1 MQTLCSNNSINTCK
15 HDENR
20 CQKYNNPVNPKL
32 GRRMRTKDNKSK
44 RKAVTPQAKPVS
56 KVTTR
61 EDYNN
66 RKYKYSNEARRLH
79 KEIKNIKEREG
90 KKKKKDSNN
99 PPSNVLAQKEIRE
112 RSKKTPDSPSKV
124 IIKKYK
130 HEEIIHKIYK
140 KANEIKHNIKHVYS
154 HGIIESSACG

>member
-1 MQTLCSNNSINTCK
+1 MSKNIIILKT
-15 HDENR
+15 
-20 CQKYNNPVNPKL
+20 KL

-79 KEIKNIKEREG
+79 KELKNNKEREG
-90 KKKKKDSNN
+90 KKKKKN
-99 PPSNVLAQKEIRE
+99 PPSNVLAHKDIRE
-112 RSKKTPDSPSKV
+112 RSKKNL
-124 IIKKYK
+124 ILLQR
-130 HEEIIHKIYK
+130 
-140 KANEIKHNIKHVYS
+140 
-154 HGIIESSACG
+154 